1 MKKEKATPGR
11 VSPRRAGARH
21 NVGIMNGLVSIGYIA
36 VARALVEEGRLQGRE
51 TLSVPI
57 DALER
62 PTDALRTLQ
71 KQTKAD
77 AI

>member
-1 MKKEKATPGR
+1 
-11 VSPRRAGARH
+11 
-21 NVGIMNGLVSIGYIA
+21 MNGLVSIGYIA